1 MVVLAVEH
9 YRMIFQLAVFK
20 AEEERRIW
28 AVCDGE
34 LAVPSVGGQ
43 FSVSA
48 FTLDFKGGVCNTD
61 TQSSLEGASDPGQR
75 TDLGRQD
82 ELAPWLWRAA
92 RNA

>member
-1 MVVLAVEH
+1 ML
-9 YRMIFQLAVFK
+9 FQLAVIK
-20 AEEERRIW
+20 PEEKKRTW

-34 LAVPSVGGQ
+34 LAAPPVGGQ

-48 FTLDFKGGVCNTD
+48 FTLDYKGGVCSTD
-61 TQSSLEGASDPGQR
+61 AQSSLEAASDPGQR